1 MLRHALLHIASFG
14 AAGGAAFVALYALS
28 CLLFLP
34 VSALTVGAGAVYG
47 LGAGFALVWIGAT
60 LGACASFLVGR
71 YWLRGWVEK
80 RLARHPVF
88 AAIDAAVS
96 VEGWRVIF
104 LTRLTPL
111 FPFTVQNYAYGL
123 TRVKFGE
130 YTLASVL
137 GMAPGTLL
145 FVYVGAAAGDAV
157 KAGAAGRERTPAE
170 WAFYAVGLL
179 ATVIV
184 VAIIGRKARRALD
197 AHVKLPPAPPPA
209 R

>member
-1 MLRHALLHIASFG
+1 MSRLADLLRDALLHIASFG
-14 AAGGAAFVALYALS
+14 AAGGAAFVVFYAL
-28 CLLFLP
+28 CCVAFMP

-60 LGACASFLVGR
+60 LGACASFLIGR
-71 YWLRGWVEK
+71 HWLRAWVEK
-80 RLARHPVF
+80 RAARHPWF

-96 VEGWRVIF
+96 VEGWRVVF

-111 FPFTVQNYAYGL
+111 LPFALQNYAYGL

-130 YTLASVL
+130 YTLASVV

-145 FVYVGAAAGDAV
+145 YVYLGAAAGDAL
-157 KAGAAGRERTPAE
+157 KAGAAGRARTPAE

-179 ATVIV
+179 ATVV
-184 VAIIGRKARRALD
+184 VVVLVGRTAKRAL
-197 AHVKLPPAPPPA
+197 ASRV
-209 R
+209 RV